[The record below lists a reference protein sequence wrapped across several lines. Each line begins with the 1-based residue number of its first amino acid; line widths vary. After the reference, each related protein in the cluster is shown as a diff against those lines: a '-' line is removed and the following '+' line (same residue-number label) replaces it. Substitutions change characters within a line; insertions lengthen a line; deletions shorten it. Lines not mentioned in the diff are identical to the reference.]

1 MKFCGIIGEIFI
13 FFIFEIW
20 SPLQSFLIYVDSFL
34 LTLNFYTDNFG
45 LTKKSGIV
53 IYVGVNIHCRVVFTC
68 VSKIE

>member
-13 FFIFEIW
+13 FFILEIW
-20 SPLQSFLIYVDSFL
+20 RPLQSFLIYVDSFL

-45 LTKKSGIV
+45 LTNMSGIV
-53 IYVGVNIHCRVVFTC
+53 IYVGVNFHCRVVFTC